1 MIKPIA
7 AYILALFSLGC
18 KMAEPTASGTTA
30 ISPKIARGSRTS
42 AKDASAAI
50 FYRKQ
55 ARP

>member
-30 ISPKIARGSRTS
+30 ISPKIADSLS
-42 AKDASAAI
+42 NKEIAI
-50 FYRKQ
+50 FYWKQ
-55 ARP
+55 AKP